1 MFAMPLGRRQALFA
15 LVFSIL
21 LLLGGFTLLRAQGLL
36 VLSSPFPSEPAA
48 EADMPY
54 DYDINRH
61 ILATVMP
68 LCAQEPQSEPTAQ
81 GAHGRVFALHS
92 TQTRISGGGELNSY
106 ETDANGNPVLGGTY
120 VLSVPFAFALGDI
133 PI

>member
-21 LLLGGFTLLRAQGLL
+21 LLLGGLVLLRNQGLL
-36 VLSSPFPSEPAA
+36 VLTKPASAEPAA
-48 EADMPY
+48 EADMP
-54 DYDINRH
+54 NALERH
-61 ILATVMP
+61 ALEAIAPSGPT
-68 LCAQEPQSEPTAQ
+68 QPQPESTSQ
-81 GAHGRVFALHS
+81 GTQGRAFAMLS
-92 TQTRISGGGELNSY
+92 LFVRISGGGGLNAH
-106 ETDANGNPVLGGTY
+106 ETDANGNPVLGDTY